1 MTQDTN
7 LLLWLVGLGGGAMA
21 LTLLKGINLEAA
33 SLAGEKIT
41 DHRDMLAKR
50 RADRAAA
57 EAVGKAAAKEP
68 LALNPDGTI
77 QEPIIA
83 AVES

>member
-1 MTQDTN
+1 MT
-7 LLLWLVGLGGGAMA
+7 
-21 LTLLKGINLEAA
+21 LTLLKGITLC
-33 SLAGEKIT
+33 SAGMAGDQIT
-41 DHRDMLAKR
+41 EHREMLAKR

-57 EAVGKAAAKEP
+57 EAVGRAAAKEP

-83 AVES
+83 TVES

>member
-1 MTQDTN
+1 
-7 LLLWLVGLGGGAMA
+7 MA
-21 LTLLKGINLEAA
+21 LALLKGITLC
-33 SLAGEKIT
+33 SSSIAGDQIT
-41 DHRDMLAKR
+41 EHRDLLAKR

-57 EAVGKAAAKEP
+57 EAAGRAAAKEP

-83 AVES
+83 TVES